1 MSNGKLSSDFLH
13 ALFVMKSLLA
23 TQFSKSAKT
32 EIHSL
37 SMAEY
42 VLMKRVS
49 ETASLTEIREYLSI
63 TKAAVS
69 QMLSS
74 LEKRGFLTREIDREK
89 RRNIIVFLTPAGQ
102 QILQVKDNE
111 ADSRFAKIITEM
123 GESDTLEFIRL
134 ITKMND
140 ALKASIEKQEET
152 I

>member
-13 ALFVMKSLLA
+13 ALFVLKSLLG

-32 EIHSL
+32 QIHSL

-42 VLMKRVS
+42 ALMKHVS

-74 LEKRGFLTREIDREK
+74 LEKRGFLTREIDRAN
-89 RRNIIVFLTPAGQ
+89 RRNLIVFLTPAGQ
-102 QILQVKDNE
+102 QVLQ
-111 ADSRFAKIITEM
+111 
-123 GESDTLEFIRL
+123 
-134 ITKMND
+134 
-140 ALKASIEKQEET
+140 
-152 I
+152 

>member
-13 ALFVMKSLLA
+13 ALFVLKSLLG

-32 EIHSL
+32 DTHSL

-42 VLMKRVS
+42 VLLKQLT
-49 ETASLTEIREYLSI
+49 ETASLTEIRKYLSMS
-63 TKAAVS
+63 KAAVS

-74 LEKRGFLTREIDREK
+74 LEKRCYLIRETDRAN
-89 RRNIIVFLTPAGQ
+89 RRNLIVSLTPAGQ
-102 QILQVKDNE
+102 TILQEKDKE
-111 ADSRFAKIITEM
+111 ADARFTKIVTEM
-123 GESDTLEFIRL
+123 GEADTLEFIRL

-140 ALKASIEKQEET
+140 AMKASIEKQEET